1 MFRGQFIKNTA
12 ATLAFFIL
20 FMIVAPQ
27 ITPAQTQLIVN
38 GGFETGNFSGW
49 TATNAAGGFENW
61 AVTGSGAGFVDS
73 PVPVATQVVQG
84 TANAW
89 NTVAANAGGTY
100 TLVQQVTI
108 PTLNTATLYWW
119 HRYQM
124 NLSTYCNS
132 AATCGTAT
140 FAVEIL
146 NTSNVLLQT
155 LYTITTPSQSNT
167 NTGWTQNTAN
177 LTPYAGQTIRI
188 RFRTIVTVTLA
199 GPGRIEIDDVRLVA
213 RPLTSSEVNLSGTVK
228 TASGE
233 GISRASVTIMD
244 SVGTTIGNA
253 MTNSFGMFKVDGLE
267 AGNTYTVIIGH
278 RKYQFNPQIVTINE
292 DVSNAEFIALE

>member
-49 TATNAAGGFENW
+49 TATNAVGSFEDW
-61 AVTGSGAGFVDS
+61 QVTGSGAGFVDS

-84 TANAW
+84 NFNAW

-108 PTLNTATLYWW
+108 PTLNTATLYWR

-124 NLSTYCNS
+124 NLTTYCNGSCGS
-132 AATCGTAT
+132 ATY
-140 FAVEIL
+140 AVEIL

-155 LYTITTPSQSNT
+155 LYTITTPSNANT

-177 LTPYAGQTIRI
+177 LTPYAGLTIRI
-188 RFRTIVTVTLA
+188 RFRTTVTATLN
-199 GPGRIEIDDVRLVA
+199 GPGRIEIDDVRLGA

-244 SVGTTIGNA
+244 SVGTTISNA

-292 DVSNAEFIALE
+292 DVSNAEFVALE

>member
-27 ITPAQTQLIVN
+27 ITKAQTQLIVN
-38 GGFETGNFSGW
+38 GGFETGNFTGW
-49 TATNAAGGFENW
+49 TAVNAVGSFENW
-61 AVTGSGAGFVDS
+61 AVTGSGAGFVDGS
-73 PVPVATQVVQG
+73 GVPVATQVVEG
-84 TANAW
+84 TRNAW
-89 NTVAANAGGTY
+89 NSVAANAGGTY
-100 TLVQQVTI
+100 TLSQDITI
-108 PTLNTATLYWW
+108 PTLNTATFYWRD
-119 HRYQM
+119 RYQM
-124 NLSTYCNS
+124 NLSTYCS
-132 AATCGTAT
+132 GAACGTAT
-140 FAVEIL
+140 YSVQVL

-155 LYTITTPSQSNT
+155 LYSVTTPGSSNT
-167 NTGWTQNTAN
+167 NTGWVQHVAN
-177 LTPYAGQTIRI
+177 LTPYAGQTIRL
-188 RFRTIVTVTLA
+188 RFRTIVTATLQ
-199 GPGRIEIDDVRLVA
+199 GPGRIEIDDVRVGA

-233 GISRASVTIMD
+233 GISRASVTVMD

-292 DVSNAEFIALE
+292 DVSNAEFIAIE